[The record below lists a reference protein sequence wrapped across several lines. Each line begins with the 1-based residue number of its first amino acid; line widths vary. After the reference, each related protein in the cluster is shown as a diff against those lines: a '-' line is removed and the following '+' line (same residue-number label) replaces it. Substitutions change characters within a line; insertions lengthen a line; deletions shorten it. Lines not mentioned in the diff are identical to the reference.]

1 MKLLRHGSPGQEKP
15 GLLAADGEIRDLSGI
30 IPDLSG
36 ESLLPRSIEKVRN
49 IDISLLPRVA
59 GGLESVLV

>member
-15 GLLAADGEIRDLSGI
+15 GADGKIRDLSGI

-36 ESLLPRSIEKVRN
+36 ESLLPRSTEKMRK
-49 IDISLLPRVA
+49 IDISLLPRVPA
-59 GGLESVLV
+59 GLESVLV